1 MGIGGMKILAIGAH
15 PDDCEI
21 LTGGTAA
28 KYARAGARARFVSAT
43 NGDTGHFAIGGG
55 VLARR
60 RAEEAKKAAAE
71 AGIESVV
78 LDIHNNGLE
87 ADIPTREIFIRLI
100 REYAPDIIFTHRPWD
115 YHPDHRR
122 TSLLVQDS
130 SYAVLI
136 PNVCPLTPVL
146 KKTPAIFY
154 THDYF
159 KKPAEFAPDVVVAID
174 DYMDVKIRI
183 AHAHESQIYEW
194 LPWVDGQLDDV
205 PGDEAGRL
213 AWITEKQ
220 QMRDKKTAD
229 RFREQLIARY
239 GPDKGAAVQY
249 AEAFERCEYGA
260 RLTDADIQ
268 SMFPL

>member
-1 MGIGGMKILAIGAH
+1 M
-15 PDDCEI
+15 
-21 LTGGTAA
+21 
-28 KYARAGARARFVSAT
+28 
-43 NGDTGHFAIGGG
+43 GGG
-55 VLARR
+55 ALARR
-60 RAEEAKKAAAE
+60 RAAEAAAAAAE

-122 TSLLVQDS
+122 ASLLVQDS

-154 THDYF
+154 TCDHF
-159 KKPAEFAPDVVVAID
+159 KKPAEFMPDVAVAID
-174 DYMDVKIRI
+174 DVMDIKIRI
-183 AHAHESQIYEW
+183 VRAHESQIYEW
-194 LPWVDGQLDDV
+194 LPWVDGQLDKI

-213 AWITEKQ
+213 AWITDKQ
-220 QMRDKKTAD
+220 QARDKKTAD
-229 RFREQLIARY
+229 RFRNELIARY
-239 GPDKGAAVQY
+239 GPEAGARIQF

-260 RLTDADIQ
+260 RLNDDEIRA
-268 SMFPL
+268 MFPA